1 MTQMTDRPDANQ
13 LLLTGGK
20 APEAAD
26 FGPTPPST
34 VAGRLLSG
42 PTTYHAREFD
52 KANPGQGPLRY
63 WPDGNP
69 VYGVFLDLEIAGVG
83 VRRLY
88 VEKLRMTT
96 AIQQAMLRAGV
107 QKVEGGGY
115 LSVVWT
121 GTEVGAGALPANTY
135 FAEYTKAENGALPSG
150 NGLLMNGGQHAPAQW
165 QQGVPGAVNAPAQA
179 PQSIRP
185 SAVRAT
191 SPSAG
196 ADPRARPECSPSSAE
211 SPRHRHRC
219 SQRRLPPPCAT
230 RASRPRDTPSFR
242 GDAMKRCVVVLAI
255 ALALSL
261 SAEGC
266 DQKSPPHHTAG
277 QRCKPSQKDTE
288 AVDSHGRTL
297 VCMYMKGWSGLHW
310 LIPPD

>member
-107 QKVEGGGY
+107 QKVEGGGF
-115 LSVVWT
+115 LTVVWT

-135 FAEYTKAENGALPSG
+135 FAEYTKAENGTLPSG

-179 PQSIRP
+179 PQSYAPQQYAPQAPQQVQIPAPAP
-185 SAVRAT
+185 SAAPAVPVAQAPAQVLTETIAAAMRN
-191 SPSAG
+191 AG
-196 ADPRARPECSPSSAE
+196 IP
-211 SPRHRHRC
+211 
-219 SQRRLPPPCAT
+219 T
-230 RASRPRDTPSFR
+230 
-242 GDAMKRCVVVLAI
+242 
-255 ALALSL
+255 
-261 SAEGC
+261 EGYTIV
-266 DQKSPPHHTAG
+266 PG
-277 QRCKPSQKDTE
+277 
-288 AVDSHGRTL
+288 
-297 VCMYMKGWSGLHW
+297 
-310 LIPPD
+310 